1 MLPRHL
7 PEVSPMWKGYNAEQR
22 STLRALLATKGIE
35 PAADKGRPG
44 GRGDALR
51 AGSEGEVVITIADE
65 DAYRAQKKIFGKK
78 FREYKQLDDELASLT
93 ATFEALEEKYSRASA
108 EQQPK
113 VAFELLKMY
122 EQVAPLAHQA

>member
-1 MLPRHL
+1 M
-7 PEVSPMWKGYNAEQR
+7 
-22 STLRALLATKGIE
+22 
-35 PAADKGRPG
+35 
-44 GRGDALR
+44 
-51 AGSEGEVVITIADE
+51 VITIADE
-65 DAYRAQKKIFGKK
+65 AAYRAQKKNFGKK

-122 EQVAPLAHQA
+122 EQVAPPAHQA